1 MLVWMAIPVRDLL
14 NRLDESAAT
23 LEDLLD
29 RHPGRHLLAEYEAT
43 VLERSHA
50 DSGHLP
56 DLLARIEQAVFSL
69 CSGGREGT
77 ERLSA
82 LHDGFGI

>member
-1 MLVWMAIPVRDLL
+1 MAIPVRDLL
-14 NRLDESAAT
+14 DRLGESAAT

-29 RHPGRHLLAEYEAT
+29 RHPGRHLLAEYEST
-43 VLERSHA
+43 VLERSDA
-50 DSGHLP
+50 NSGHLS
-56 DLLARIEQAVFSL
+56 DLLARIEQTIFSL
-69 CSGGREGT
+69 CSEGREGT